1 MCYYDIFVEDEN
13 GKLVPDAEYET
24 ECKVF
29 GGKLLGI
36 FSGNPSNEDQYGTNK
51 CHTFGGK
58 AVAIVKCQFPG
69 EIKMVVSA
77 RGLKSAVNNSVIAK

>member
-1 MCYYDIFVEDEN
+1 M
-13 GKLVPDAEYET
+13 
-24 ECKVF
+24 F

-36 FSGNPSNEDQYGTNK
+36 FSGNPSNDDQYGTNK

-69 EIKMVVSA
+69 EIKIVVSA
-77 RGLKSAVNNSVIAK
+77 NGLKSAENNGVTAI